1 MTSHFSQGCCIDCY
15 QTLSP
20 FHRKGPVP
28 WSHTLGINYFIPF
41 CFSFFK
47 KKKVRYLDIDCILA
61 NTLLSEA
68 SNSCQSWCVSA
79 THTEIILKS
88 DLQSLYYN
96 RWRDTTNILRG
107 SRSRDSLGKKTA
119 QGQMQCHAACAPK
132 HSHPPGVRST
142 PDWQNRQPCAT
153 H

>member
-1 MTSHFSQGCCIDCY
+1 MTVIRLCPLF
-15 QTLSP
+15 TE
-20 FHRKGPVP
+20 KGQCHDPTP
-28 WSHTLGINYFIPF
+28 WALTILFLF
-41 CFSFFK
+41 VFLFL